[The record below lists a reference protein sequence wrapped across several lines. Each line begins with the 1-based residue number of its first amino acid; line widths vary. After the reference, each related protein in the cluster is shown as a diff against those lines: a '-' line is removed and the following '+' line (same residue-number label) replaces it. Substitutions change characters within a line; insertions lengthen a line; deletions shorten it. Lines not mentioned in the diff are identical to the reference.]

1 MGGDGRRG
9 GRDSA
14 ALALTL
20 ALALGSGLGATG
32 CFDSNWGQTK
42 ASQERLARHHAAGHL
57 RPTDDGGGRS
67 ETRRL
72 KVRVWATPKHIA
84 EVAEWNRRFE
94 ESVNDAT
101 AVLGPTLGVR
111 LEVISW
117 KQWVPR
123 GPEDDLVPLVDELA
137 ASDPGDDVD
146 RVVALAGSVPR
157 FETSFHNLGMSAV
170 LGKHIVMRA
179 MNDAREYEA
188 IEKGFDELDRE
199 ERVKLYRERRRH
211 KRSAVFLHE
220 LAHNW
225 GVPHEVDSGSI
236 MFKAYDPQSE
246 SFSPAA
252 VGLMRLSVLREAHR
266 TPEGDA
272 AFAAGFVTQLDRT
285 SAQWVPAERVE
296 MVQRL
301 EAYRKTSAQNAA
313 PKPGTSGASAAA
325 SPATGPGAGAGA
337 GAGAAGS
344 VGPGPG
350 GTAVGA
356 ATSGGAGAAPAAANP
371 INPTDRATMDAALKL
386 YSAGD
391 PQGGWKLAEPLFSVY
406 PDEYAVQ
413 DLRCKLAMGKG
424 GAFAAAQAECAPL
437 MRIVKSLRDKPRITP
452 TATPQ
457 PGLPGP
463 SAPPAKR

>member
-1 MGGDGRRG
+1 MAGDGRHRG
-9 GRDSA
+9 HGF
-14 ALALTL
+14 ALVAL
-20 ALALGSGLGATG
+20 ALALGPAG
-32 CFDSNWGQTK
+32 CFDSTWGQTK
-42 ASQERLARHHAAGHL
+42 ASQERLAQHHAPGHL
-57 RPTDDGGGRS
+57 RATDDGGGRS
-67 ETRRL
+67 VTRRL

-84 EVAEWNRRFE
+84 EVAEWNRRFQ
-94 ESVNDAT
+94 ESVDDAT
-101 AVLGPTLGVR
+101 AVLDPTLGVR
-111 LEVISW
+111 LEVVSW

-157 FETSFHNLGMSAV
+157 FETSFHNLGMSEV
-170 LGKHIVMRA
+170 LGKHMVMRA

-188 IEKGFDELDRE
+188 IEKGFDELDPK

-225 GVPHEVDSGSI
+225 GVPHEVDSNAV

-252 VGLMRLSVLREAHR
+252 VGLMRLSVIREANR

-272 AFAAGFVTQLDRT
+272 AFAAGFVAQLDRT

-296 MVQRL
+296 MVKRL
-301 EAYRKTSAQNAA
+301 EAYRKSSAQTAAANPATSAGSAGTTAA
-313 PKPGTSGASAAA
+313 G
-325 SPATGPGAGAGA
+325 SPATGAGTGAGAGKGA
-337 GAGAAGS
+337 GAGGVAMA
-344 VGPGPG
+344 PATPG
-350 GTAVGA
+350 GA
-356 ATSGGAGAAPAAANP
+356 AAPAAGNP
-371 INPTDRATMDAALKL
+371 INPTDQATMDAALKL
-386 YSAGD
+386 YNAGD
-391 PQGGWKLAEPLFSVY
+391 PRGGWKLAEPLFSVY

-413 DLRCKLAMGKG
+413 DLRCKLAMGMG
-424 GAFAAAQAECAPL
+424 GAFAATQVECAPL
-437 MRIVKSLRDKPRITP
+437 MRIVKSLRDKPRIAP
-452 TATPQ
+452 TAPSQ

-463 SAPPAKR
+463 PPPAKR